1 MKLALRY
8 GPRNLGTLFIFI
20 LIHFIYRQIAWVER
34 SSTNAILIFAILDI
48 YAFTP
53 IEIMGSLQ
61 QFGCDMQMEMAK
73 YKPQVENTTNDP
85 TITPCFFI
93 CMV

>member
-20 LIHFIYRQIAWVER
+20 LIRFIFRQIAWVER
-34 SSTNAILIFAILDI
+34 SSTNAIIIFAIFDI

-61 QFGCDMQMEMAK
+61 QFGCDMQMEMVK
-73 YKPQVENTTNDP
+73 YKPQV
-85 TITPCFFI
+85 
-93 CMV
+93 